1 MGEYMEDTNQ
11 DTGVSLDELANALPD
26 DAETDEVEATEGE
39 LDATDSEAD
48 DSQDDADDGMVDAEY
63 DGKTYR
69 LPPELKDALLR
80 NADYTRKTQEVAEQ
94 RRYVEQQHES
104 LQAVRHAMNA
114 TFDKAVELREMQSRI
129 AQLEQLDWQALAG
142 QDATEATKLNFAYQQ
157 LQRQAAEKQAEM
169 QQAYA
174 QQQQLEAQNRQ
185 QVLQGEFQRLKQSL
199 PAFNEQTAAQIR
211 EAARSYGVTDAELDS
226 ILDSR
231 YVHVL
236 HDSMQW
242 RNLQAHK
249 PQIMKKAAEAPRVI
263 KPQGG
268 AHRPRGQVAL
278 QKLKANGRV
287 EDLASL
293 I

>member
-26 DAETDEVEATEGE
+26 DAEADEVEATEGE
-39 LDATDSEAD
+39 PEVNELEAD
-48 DSQDDADDGMVDAEY
+48 ESHDDADDGLVEAEY

-104 LQAVRHAMNA
+104 LQAVQHAMNA

-236 HDSMQW
+236 HDAMQW
-242 RNLQAHK
+242 RNLQAKK

-268 AHRPRGQVAL
+268 AQRPRGQVAL

-293 I
+293 L

>member
-39 LDATDSEAD
+39 QGATDSEAD

-69 LPPELKDALLR
+69 LPPELKDAFLR

-236 HDSMQW
+236 HDAMQW
-242 RNLQAHK
+242 RNLQAQK

-268 AHRPRGQVAL
+268 AQRPRGQVAL

-293 I
+293 L

>member
-39 LDATDSEAD
+39 PDATDSEAD
-48 DSQDDADDGMVDAEY
+48 DSQDGMVDAEY

-236 HDSMQW
+236 HDAMQW
-242 RNLQAHK
+242 RNLQAQK

-268 AHRPRGQVAL
+268 AQRPRGQVAL

-293 I
+293 L